1 MDSLLGKRIEESFF
15 FFVFFPS
22 GCLSLWCKRQ
32 VKTVCNNWFHAL
44 SDPCRGRAI
53 REKRGG
59 GRARARAPAYSV
71 VFHFDPF
78 GLFFVVGVL
87 LESIGCCFFFVLL
100 WYIPKLVVCRSP
112 GPSQR
117 HHVFLRDGGT
127 RGGRPSRQWVLMCSP
142 PGNVWRTALDIT
154 YDGWWP
160 FAEGVMRWFFF
171 APRALSQGN
180 EEE

>member
-1 MDSLLGKRIEESFF
+1 MFSLRLDVFLFGVNAKWRRCVTIDFTPSQTLVADGQFERREAEGARAHELRLIQLSFTLILS
-15 FFVFFPS
+15 VFF
-22 GCLSLWCKRQ
+22 CC
-32 VKTVCNNWFHAL
+32 C
-44 SDPCRGRAI
+44 
-53 REKRGG
+53 
-59 GRARARAPAYSV
+59 
-71 VFHFDPF
+71 
-78 GLFFVVGVL
+78 FVRIYI
-87 LESIGCCFFFVLL
+87 ECCFFFVLL
-100 WYIPKLVVCRSP
+100 RYINQLVVCRSP